1 MINVV
6 QKKSVM
12 NPIPFNLPVVIGSE
26 IRYLQEAINNR
37 KLSGDGPFTKKCSEL
52 FEKRYGFKKTF
63 LTTSCTDALEMCAI
77 LCDLKAGDEVI
88 IPSYTFVSTANPFVL
103 RGAKLIFC
111 DSSDKNPNIDED
123 AIEALITPRTK
134 AIALVHYAGIACD
147 MDRINA
153 IAQKHNLFVIE
164 DAAQA
169 IDSYYKGKPLGSLG
183 HFSAFSFHETK
194 NIISGEGGMA
204 VINDEKYRERAEI
217 IREKGTNRSKFFRG
231 EIDKYGWVDVGSSF
245 LPSELVAAY
254 LFAQL
259 ESIDIIQKKRIEI
272 WDTYHTRL
280 KTLQGRLKLPF
291 LPDFATNNAHMYY
304 IGCES
309 LQQRTD
315 LTAYLKQ
322 NNIHAVFHY
331 LSLHKS
337 SFYAAQYEGK
347 ALPNSDMWTDTLLRL
362 PLFYDLTI
370 DQVNFICDKIEAF
383 FNV

>member
-1 MINVV
+1 M
-6 QKKSVM
+6 
-12 NPIPFNLPVVIGSE
+12 
-26 IRYLQEAINNR
+26 
-37 KLSGDGPFTKKCSEL
+37 
-52 FEKRYGFKKTF
+52 
-63 LTTSCTDALEMCAI
+63 
-77 LCDLKAGDEVI
+77 
-88 IPSYTFVSTANPFVL
+88 
-103 RGAKLIFC
+103 
-111 DSSDKNPNIDED
+111 
-123 AIEALITPRTK
+123 
-134 AIALVHYAGIACD
+134 HYAGIACD

-153 IAQKHNLFVIE
+153 IARKHNLFVIE

-331 LSLHKS
+331 LSLHRS
-337 SFYAAQYEGK
+337 SFYAPKYNGK
-347 ALPNSDMWTDTLLRL
+347 TLPNSDMWTDTLLRL

-370 DQVNFICDKIEAF
+370 EQVNFICDKIEAF
-383 FNV
+383 FHV